1 MRFAIVGGDRRS
13 AMLCSLLQR
22 DGHRVQ
28 SFALEKAELPETVP
42 KAGCLQSCVYGADC
56 VILPVPAEKGGLLN
70 APLSDETL
78 RMPELIGALWKG
90 QLLCGGNLSEESC
103 LTAIKGKLLV
113 EDLMRRPDFV
123 VGNAA
128 ITAEG
133 ALELLMSAGEKTLW
147 GSRALVTG
155 WGRIGKLL
163 ARRMVA
169 LGAEVTV
176 AARRGSH
183 RAEAWSLGLG
193 AVDYKRAEAEISEF
207 DFIVNTVPARVLT
220 EAMLCCVAP
229 DTVLLELASPP
240 GGFDRSLAENIG
252 LHVLTAPGLPGKCAP
267 YTAAQLIRDAVYAAL
282 REQEE

>member
-1 MRFAIVGGDRRS
+1 MRFAVVGGDKRS
-13 AMLCSLLQR
+13 ALLCGMLLR

-28 SFALEKAELPETVP
+28 TFALEKAELPETVP
-42 KAGCLQSCVYGADC
+42 RAGCLQSCVYGADC
-56 VILPVPAEKGGLLN
+56 VILPTPAEKGGLLN
-70 APLSDETL
+70 APLSEEKL
-78 RMPELIGALWKG
+78 RMSELIGALWKG

-103 LTAIKGKLLV
+103 QAAIQGKLLV
-113 EDLMRRPDFV
+113 EDIMRRPDFV

-133 ALELLMSAGEKTLW
+133 ALELLMSASEKTLW
-147 GSRALVTG
+147 GSRILVTG

-163 ARRMVA
+163 SRRLAA

-176 AARRGSH
+176 AARRGAH
-183 RAEAWSLGLG
+183 RAEAWALGLE
-193 AVDYKRAEAEISEF
+193 AIDYKAAEAEIGDF
-207 DFIVNTVPARVLT
+207 DTIVNTVPARVIT

-229 DTVLLELASPP
+229 DAVLLELASPP

-252 LHVLTAPGLPGKCAP
+252 LHVLAAPGLPGKCAP
-267 YTAAQLIRDAVYAAL
+267 YTAAQLIRDAVYAIL